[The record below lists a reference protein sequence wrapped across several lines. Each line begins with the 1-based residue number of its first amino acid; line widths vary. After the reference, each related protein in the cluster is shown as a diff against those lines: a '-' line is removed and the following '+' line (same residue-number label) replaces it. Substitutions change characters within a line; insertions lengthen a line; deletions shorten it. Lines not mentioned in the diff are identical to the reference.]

1 MDRIPAPATPPTEK
15 MPLHKPPPDVTSTDR
30 VLQFTATE
38 PDELVFNTDTDEVR
52 HRRKVTFV

>member
-1 MDRIPAPATPPTEK
+1 MEK
-15 MPLHKPPPDVTSTDR
+15 TCVASLREAGVC
-30 VLQFTATE
+30 VEFLTATE